1 MKLASFPT
9 AVLAAACAGVLALSG
24 CATDGSSTGSG
35 EDKPLSIFATTGY
48 LGDAA
53 THIAPNAEVEVLV
66 KAGGDPHTYQP
77 STQDLEKMK
86 QADVVLWNGLHL
98 EAHMIDQLSGLG
110 EKQISVGDAVSQ
122 DKLLPWPEKDENG
135 NDLHD
140 PHIWNDPQIW
150 GEAVTAAAEKIGEID
165 TENADDYRA
174 NAEDYAKAIEDATA
188 EGKEKLGAIPEDK
201 RILVTGHD
209 AFNYFG
215 RTFDL
220 EVHATDFVSSEAE
233 KSAAEINELA
243 NLIAEKK
250 VPTIF
255 FDNLQNPQAITAL
268 QEAVDSKGWKTAISD
283 DELFADTLGDSAPTD
298 TYLGAFEH
306 NISAISAGLGQ

>member
-1 MKLASFPT
+1 MKLASIPT
-9 AVLAAACAGVLALSG
+9 AVVAAACAGILALSG
-24 CATDGSSTGSG
+24 CATDSGSASG
-35 EDKPLSIFATTGY
+35 GDGPLSIFATTGY

-53 THIAPNAEVEVLV
+53 QRIAPDAEVEVLV

-86 QADVVLWNGLHL
+86 KADVVLWNGLHL

-110 EKQISVGDAVSQ
+110 DKQLSVGDAVSQ
-122 DKLLPWPEKDENG
+122 NKLLPWPEKDEDG
-135 NDLHD
+135 NALHD
-140 PHIWNDPQIW
+140 PHIWNDPELW

-165 TENADDYRA
+165 SENAADYRA
-174 NAEDYAKAIEDATA
+174 NAEDYTKAITEAT
-188 EGKEKLGAIPEDK
+188 EGGKEKLAAIPAEK

-215 RTFDL
+215 RTFDF
-220 EVHATDFVSSEAE
+220 EIHATDFVSSEAE

-243 NLIAEKK
+243 DLIAKKK

-255 FDNLQNPQAITAL
+255 VDNLQNPQAITAL
-268 QEAVDSKGWKTAISD
+268 QEAVDSKGWKTAVSD
-283 DELFADTLGDSAPTD
+283 EELFADTLGDSAPTD

-306 NISAISAGLGQ
+306 NVDAIAAGLNK